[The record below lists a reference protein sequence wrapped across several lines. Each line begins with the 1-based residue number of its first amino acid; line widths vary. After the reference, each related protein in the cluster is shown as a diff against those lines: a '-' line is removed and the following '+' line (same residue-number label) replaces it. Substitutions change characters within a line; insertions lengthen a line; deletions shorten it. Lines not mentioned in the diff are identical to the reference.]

1 MFRGNVSAAARR
13 ALTAVAIGGASLL
26 LAVGFGRAE
35 PRVLLR
41 PVVVA
46 ADPAVFIRGPV
57 QSLNAFF
64 PNPDPRV
71 QAVGNPHQPVDD
83 PRTDHHAKLR
93 HATELS
99 RRAPGLEVLGPARR
113 THFGTYELVELIQ
126 QVGANLDARYPG
138 RVMRVGDLS
147 RPRGGTIRDAE
158 GRRIHSSHRNGLDA
172 DIMYPHEDCRGS
184 GDVHDGYCDVDVRAT
199 LELMQLFVQ
208 GGPEDEPSM
217 VDTFYV
223 GSGVRQRTCKYL
235 RSDPVAAERYREV
248 VQRLQPMGGHE
259 AHFHVRIECPDHS
272 LRCPPPRKHRPAFCP
287 RLYRR

>member
-1 MFRGNVSAAARR
+1 MFRGTASATTRR
-13 ALTAVAIGGASLL
+13 AATALVIGAATLL
-26 LAVGFGRAE
+26 LAVGFGRTG
-35 PRVLLR
+35 PSVLLR

-71 QAVGNPHQPVDD
+71 QAVGNPHQRVDD
-83 PRTDHHAKLR
+83 PRTDHHARLR
-93 HATELS
+93 DPTELS
-99 RRAPGLEVLGPARR
+99 VHAPGLEVLGPARR

-147 RPRGGTIRDAE
+147 RPRGGTIRDGN

-172 DIMYPHEDCRGS
+172 DIMYPHEDCRDR
-184 GDVHDGYCDVDVRAT
+184 GDVYDGYCPVDIDGT

-208 GGPEDEPSM
+208 GGPEGEASM
-217 VDTFYV
+217 VDTLYV
-223 GSGVRQRTCKYL
+223 GNGFRQRACKYL
-235 RSDPVAAERYREV
+235 RREPAAALRYRDV

-259 AHFHVRIECPDHS
+259 AHFHVRIECPEHS